1 MLYCSKLRKR
11 YSHLTGTTQDNNWQ
25 MGNSLA
31 DNHRTSCK
39 TVGYMKTWVLHRI

>member
-25 MGNSLA
+25 TGNSLA

-39 TVGYMKTWVLHRI
+39 KSRLYENLGIA